1 VEQIFDLLKAELV
14 ILFVIRSFL
23 TEMSE
28 NYENVPAWIFFVV
41 FSAILVTSQEGL
53 AMSMHVNVI
62 II

>member
-1 VEQIFDLLKAELV
+1 M
-14 ILFVIRSFL
+14 FVIRLFL

-28 NYENVPAWIFFVV
+28 NYENVLAWIFFVV